1 VPAQPDGRDHATRV
15 VRLIARLN
23 IGGPAIQVITL
34 ARRLESLGYETTVI
48 RGQEAPREGN
58 MDDLADAWGVSTQ
71 RISSLRRDPSWR
83 DLPALVR
90 LIAELRRIRPQL
102 LHTHAAKAGTL
113 GRIAAVLAYPR
124 SASRPV
130 LVHTFHGHSLA
141 GAFSSWS
148 SRLYIRIERFL
159 ATRTDR
165 LIAVSAE
172 VRDELI
178 ELGVAQA
185 EKFEVV
191 HLGFELSRFTVGDD
205 ARERGREA
213 IRTELGIGPEE
224 KVVSIIARLVPVKRI
239 DRFLKAGLALSDV
252 ENVRF
257 LVVGDGELYQSLRDS
272 AEGRRLGDRVIWT
285 GFRRDIAEICFASDV
300 AALCSDVEGTPVCL
314 IEAAAAMV
322 PAVTMD
328 VQGTSTV
335 VKDGRTGFVVP
346 HGDQEAFEKR
356 LRTLLTDD
364 ELRYRLGVEAREHAI
379 GHFTLDRLVSDID
392 GLYRRLLRARLSRS
406 NA

>member
-1 VPAQPDGRDHATRV
+1 M

-48 RGQEAPREGN
+48 RGQEAPREGT

-83 DLPALVR
+83 DLPALVS
-90 LIAELRRIRPQL
+90 LIAQLRRIRPQL

-148 SRLYIRIERFL
+148 SRLYIQIERFL
-159 ATRTDR
+159 ASRTDK
-165 LIAVSAE
+165 LVAVSVE

-191 HLGFELSRFTVGDD
+191 HLGFELSRFTVGDV
-205 ARERGREA
+205 ARKRGREA

-239 DRFLKAGLALSDV
+239 DRFLKAGVALSDV

-257 LVVGDGELYQSLRDS
+257 LIVGDGELYDSLRNS
-272 AEGRRLGDRVIWT
+272 ADGRRLGDRVIWT
-285 GFRRDIAEICFASDV
+285 GFRRDIPEICFASDV

-314 IEAAAAMV
+314 IEAAAAML

-335 VKDGRTGFVVP
+335 VKDGHTGFVVP
-346 HGDQEAFEKR
+346 HGDQQAFERR
-356 LRTLLTDD
+356 LRTLLIDD
-364 ELRYRLGVEAREHAI
+364 QLRHRLGVEAREHAI
-379 GHFTLDRLVSDID
+379 GHFTLDRLVWDID
-392 GLYRRLLRARLSRS
+392 GLYRRLLHTQLGTS
-406 NA
+406 NS